1 MKQIQCR
8 GRQQDK
14 GFSLI
19 EVMVALLVLAIGLLG
34 IASLQLN
41 GLRYAHSSY
50 YSSIASSIAL
60 DMEEKLW
67 LLMADRTSGCL
78 DEIDDVEPL
87 IAQIEG
93 QWGTAAAGDVT
104 IPRLEIDLVSVSSA
118 RFDVNSPYDFWL
130 EVHTTIGWPEQRFNG
145 DEEIFRYTARVICA
159 PVLGGQS

>member
-1 MKQIQCR
+1 MKQNQSR
-8 GRQQDK
+8 GRQYDK

-41 GLRYAHSSY
+41 GLRHAHSSY

-67 LLMADRTSGCL
+67 LLMADRNSGCL
-78 DEIDDVEPL
+78 NEADDVEPL
-87 IAQIEG
+87 VAQIED
-93 QWGTAAAGDVT
+93 QWGTAVASDVT
-104 IPRLEIDLVSVSSA
+104 IPGLEIDLVSISPA

-130 EVHTTIGWPEQRFNG
+130 EVHTTISWPEQRFNG
-145 DEEIFRYTARVICA
+145 DAEIFRYTARVICA
-159 PVLGGQS
+159 PDLGA